1 MTKTTAE
8 SWSSLQLAELF
19 YAYRKAKADCFFE
32 RSLFV
37 SRDFVEY
44 ESALPDKL
52 SALLVR
58 LQSGQVRQVLKEEI
72 SEPRLCAK
80 KLGASP
86 KKPVKGAPAGHGF
99 FSDPSRAFQ
108 NLCDT
113 NDLTPEF
120 RLVGDF
126 SVQMHVMSALWINL
140 VGHKFDK
147 ALTKSAYGSR
157 LRRYRPEPGLPEGTL
172 GNYHTESIGSF
183 QPYFGP
189 YKQWRARGLQAIRE
203 ELTAERAVIAI
214 TMDLT
219 SYYHRI
225 DPVFIADKRF
235 HTYAGIEL
243 TEWELDF
250 TKAFAEAL
258 VVWSDI
264 ALIKLKEIGCNEKEV
279 AVGGLPI
286 GLSISRV
293 AANAL
298 LIGLDR
304 EIEQQLS
311 PVYYGR
317 YVDDLF
323 LVLRDPG
330 TVDTMPKLLEFIHE
344 RTKCFAKKAIG
355 KDNNQ
360 IWLKLPG
367 GYQGR
372 TTLLLQQSKQK
383 VFFLQGQGGLDLL
396 SSIESQIRSVSSER
410 RLMPSPANLESM
422 AAAKV
427 LTAAGQA
434 SEEAD
439 TLRRA
444 DGLSV
449 RRLGWSVLLRA
460 VETLARDLRQD
471 DWEKEREQFYKFA
484 RNHILRPDK
493 IFDHLDYLPRL
504 LSLAVAL
511 MDWAN
516 AKRLLESTMAALNGL
531 EQATKGLSIKVNGFS
546 ATEARTKDWDD
557 VRRGVLNSAADAIIR
572 ALRWAQVEGGP
583 RPLSELAIGVCKSA
597 GLDSAENE
605 LHELSQAIRES
616 DWAKVPYKDHLRR
629 DARRQRPIVT
639 NESLLYEC
647 YAHEGDLREFL
658 NNTASSNGLSTTR
671 VNPRC
676 QISSDTE
683 KTAVSLLPQL
693 FPTRPYTTQEVS
705 LFLPDECVFSKEYGD
720 AQQPARNWA
729 RYVRAIRGVWVWD
742 SLVNPS
748 PFENQQQS
756 SIAEYPTCRI
766 AVLGGGNG
774 MEPVR
779 LGISSLL
786 TTEGSWKV
794 TASGGLDLSRERYE
808 RLERLVNQAVQAY
821 PRPTHLLLPELSLPE
836 RWIDT
841 VSGLL
846 RDSGISLI
854 AGLDYHH
861 KKSASEIHSEAVLV
875 LADDRLGFPAYVQI
889 HQPKSLP
896 APGEEMLL
904 MKDFGKVWSSFPR
917 LQKPV
922 YFHKGFAFG
931 VLVCSELQNVEHR
944 LHFQGAV
951 DCLMVLSWNQ
961 DLETF
966 SALVESASLDVHAYI
981 ALVNNRRFGDSRVRV
996 PAKADYERD
1005 VCRLRGGENEH
1016 VVVAKIDAL
1025 KLRAFQSRAT
1035 RWPDKSDPFKPV
1047 PEGFKISGYRK
1058 AIPE

>member
-1 MTKTTAE
+1 MTKTTVE
-8 SWSSLQLAELF
+8 SWGSLQLSEMF

-32 RSLFV
+32 RSLAV
-37 SRDFVEY
+37 SQDFVEY
-44 ESALPDKL
+44 ESSLPERL
-52 SALLVR
+52 NLLLAR
-58 LQSGQVRQVLKEEI
+58 LQSGEVHQVLQEGIGK
-72 SEPRLCAK
+72 PRLCSK
-80 KLGASP
+80 KLGTAP
-86 KKPVKGAPAGHGF
+86 KDIAGSVPAGHGF
-99 FSDPSRAFQ
+99 FSDPSRAFLHLS
-108 NLCDT
+108 NT
-113 NDLTPEF
+113 HNLTPEF

-147 ALTKSAYGSR
+147 ALSKSSYGSR
-157 LRRYRPEPGLPEGTL
+157 LRRYRPEPGSPEGTL
-172 GNYHTESIGSF
+172 GNYHTESVGSF

-189 YKQWRARGLQAIRE
+189 YKQWRERGLCAVRE

-225 DPVFIADKRF
+225 DPAFMANKKF
-235 HTYAGIEL
+235 HIYAGIEL
-243 TEWELDF
+243 SDWELDF

-258 VVWSDI
+258 GSWSD
-264 ALIKLKEIGCNEKEV
+264 ATKNKLIEIGCEPKDIT
-279 AVGGLPI
+279 VGGLPI

-293 AANAL
+293 VSNAL

-330 TVDTMPKLLEFIHE
+330 TVDSMPKLLEFIHE
-344 RTKCFAKKAIG
+344 RTKCFPKKATG
-355 KDNNQ
+355 KDKNQ
-360 IWLKLPG
+360 IWLKLPD
-367 GYQGR
+367 GYQGK

-383 VFFLQGQGGLDLL
+383 IFFLQGQGGLDLL

-410 RLMPSPANLESM
+410 RLMPSPDNLESM

-471 DWEKEREQFYKFA
+471 DWKKERDQFYKFA

-504 LSLAVAL
+504 LSLSVAL
-511 MDWAN
+511 MDWPN
-516 AKRLLESTMAALNGL
+516 AKRLLESATSSLDKL
-531 EQATKGLSIKVNGFS
+531 EQATKEASIKVNGFS
-546 ATEARTKDWDD
+546 AAKALPPEWDD
-557 VRRGVLNSAADAIIR
+557 VRRWVLNSAADAIIR
-572 ALRWAQVEGGP
+572 SLRWGQRDGGP
-583 RPLSELAIGVCKSA
+583 RPLSEVAIGVCKSA
-597 GLDSAENE
+597 GLDLTESE

-616 DWAKVPYKDHLRR
+616 DWAKVSYKDHLRR
-629 DARRQRPIVT
+629 DAKRQRPAVAL
-639 NESLLYEC
+639 EAMLYGC
-647 YAHEGDLREFL
+647 YAHHDDLCLFL
-658 NNTASSNGLSTTR
+658 NNSAAIKGLSTSR
-671 VNPRC
+671 IHPRC
-676 QISSDTE
+676 LCE
-683 KTAVSLLPQL
+683 KSIEAGPISLLPQL

-705 LFLPDECVFSKEYGD
+705 LYLPDECVFSESGGD
-720 AQQPARNWA
+720 TQQPARNWA
-729 RYVRAIRGVWVWD
+729 RYVRALRGVWVWD
-742 SLVNPS
+742 SLVNNPPPAEPQTANS
-748 PFENQQQS
+748 EHPPF
-756 SIAEYPTCRI
+756 RM
-766 AVLGGGNG
+766 AVLGKKD
-774 MEPVR
+774 EHKPIR
-779 LGISSLL
+779 LGICSLL
-786 TTEGSWKV
+786 TTDDTWKAAAYGSI
-794 TASGGLDLSRERYE
+794 DLSRERYK
-808 RLERLVNQAVQAY
+808 RIERLVNQAVQAY
-821 PRPTHLLLPELSLPE
+821 PRPTHLMLPELSLPE
-836 RWIDT
+836 RWVDT

-861 KKSASEIHSEAVLV
+861 KKSTSEIHSEAVLV

-896 APGEEMLL
+896 APGEEQSLV
-904 MKDFGKVWSSFPR
+904 KDFGKVWSHFER
-917 LQKPV
+917 HEKPV
-922 YFHKGFAFG
+922 YIHKGFAFG
-931 VLVCSELQNVEHR
+931 ILVCSELQNVKHR

-951 DCLMVLSWNQ
+951 DCVMVLSWNQ

-981 ALVNNRRFGDSRVRV
+981 ALVNNRRFGDSRVRI
-996 PAKADYERD
+996 PAKEEFERD
-1005 VCRLRGGENEH
+1005 VCRLRGGKNEH
-1016 VVVAKIDAL
+1016 VVVAEIDVS

-1047 PEGFKISGYRK
+1047 PEAFRIFHYRATVPK
-1058 AIPE
+1058 

>member
-1 MTKTTAE
+1 MTKTTIE
-8 SWSSLQLAELF
+8 SWSSLQLSEMF
-19 YAYRKAKADCFFE
+19 YAFRKAKADCFFE
-32 RSLFV
+32 RSLAV
-37 SRDFVEY
+37 ARDFVEY
-44 ESALPDKL
+44 ESKLPENL
-52 SALLVR
+52 SLLLAR
-58 LQSGQVRQVLKEEI
+58 LQAGDVRQVLQEGI
-72 SEPRLCAK
+72 SAPRLSAK
-80 KLGASP
+80 KLGSEP
-86 KKPVKGAPAGHGF
+86 KSIGGSVPTGHGF
-99 FSDPSRAFQ
+99 FSDPTRAFHH
-108 NLCDT
+108 LCDT
-113 NDLTPEF
+113 HDLTPEF
-120 RLVGDF
+120 RLIGDF

-147 ALTKSAYGSR
+147 ALSKSSYGSR
-157 LRRYRPEPGLPEGTL
+157 LRRYRPEPGSQEGTL
-172 GNYHTESIGSF
+172 GNYHTESVGSF

-189 YKQWRARGLQAIRE
+189 YKQWRQRGLQAIRD
-203 ELTAERAVIAI
+203 ELTAERSVIAI

-225 DPVFIADKRF
+225 DPAFIASKKF
-235 HTYAGIEL
+235 HAYAGVEL
-243 TEWELDF
+243 SAWESDF
-250 TKAFAEAL
+250 TRAFAEAL
-258 VVWSDI
+258 GTWSD
-264 ALIKLKEIGCNEKEV
+264 ATKKKLIEIGCETKEV
-279 AVGGLPI
+279 TVGGLPI

-293 AANAL
+293 VANAL

-330 TVDTMPKLLEFIHE
+330 TVDTMPKLLEFISH
-344 RTKCFAKKAIG
+344 RTKCFPKKATG
-355 KDNNQ
+355 KDKNQ
-360 IWLKLPG
+360 ILLKLPD
-367 GYQGR
+367 GYQGK

-410 RLMPSPANLESM
+410 RLMPSPDNLESM

-471 DWEKEREQFYKFA
+471 DWKKERDQFYKFA

-504 LSLAVAL
+504 LSLSVAL
-511 MDWAN
+511 MDWPN
-516 AKRLLESTMAALNGL
+516 AKRLLESATSSLDSL
-531 EQATKGLSIKVNGFS
+531 EQATKGSSIKVNGFGAAKAS
-546 ATEARTKDWDD
+546 SSDWDD

-572 ALRWAQVEGGP
+572 SLRWGQRDGGP
-583 RPLSELAIGVCKSA
+583 RPLSEIAISVCKAA
-597 GLDSAENE
+597 GLDSTESD
-605 LHELSQAIRES
+605 LLELSQGVRES
-616 DWAKVPYKDHLRR
+616 DWAKVSYKDHLRR
-629 DARRQRPIVT
+629 DAKRQRPMVAG
-639 NESLLYEC
+639 EDALYGC
-647 YAHEGDLREFL
+647 YAHHDDLCQFL
-658 NNTASSNGLSTTR
+658 RNSAAIKGLSTAR
-671 VNPRC
+671 IHSRC
-676 QISSDTE
+676 HDKKESDAG
-683 KTAVSLLPQL
+683 AVSLLPQL

-705 LFLPDECVFSKEYGD
+705 LFLPEECVFSEGQGD
-720 AQQPARNWA
+720 KQQPARNWA
-729 RYVRAIRGVWVWD
+729 RYVRALRGVWVWD
-742 SLVNPS
+742 SLVSNTPPANQKPDPS
-748 PFENQQQS
+748 GHPSF
-756 SIAEYPTCRI
+756 RM
-766 AVLGGGNG
+766 AVLDTK
-774 MEPVR
+774 EERKPIR

-786 TTEGSWKV
+786 TTEESWK
-794 TASGGLDLSRERYE
+794 AAAHGSIDLSRERYE
-808 RLERLVNQAVQAY
+808 RIERLVNQAVQAY
-821 PRPTHLLLPELSLPE
+821 PRPTHLLMPELSLPE

-861 KKSASEIHSEAVLV
+861 KKATSEIHSEAVLV

-896 APGEEMLL
+896 APGEDQSLV
-904 MKDFGKVWSSFPR
+904 KDFGKVWSSFER
-917 LQKPV
+917 HEKPV
-922 YFHKGFAFG
+922 YLHKGFTFG
-931 VLVCSELQNVEHR
+931 VLVCSELQNVKHR

-951 DCLMVLSWNQ
+951 DCVMVLSWNQ

-996 PAKADYERD
+996 PAKADFERD

-1016 VVVAKIDAL
+1016 VVVVEIDVL

-1035 RWPDKSDPFKPV
+1035 RWPDKSDPYKPV
-1047 PEGFKISGYRK
+1047 PESFNIMSYR
-1058 AIPE
+1058 ASVPE